1 MSQQGRREPA
11 SDLPLRELGCDS
23 RHLALPL
30 HVFSWLP
37 SLAWITA
44 VTSPLSWYKERKSP
58 PSWRSGACGLQR
70 LIAPGLVFS
79 PAGHRLLPLP
89 FQHKAQLIAHRIKL
103 QQSVRRSVCHARPSC
118 LRASAYSGALSVN
131 FEAGGEFCVQGCSDL
146 CYKWDCNW
154 WLPWEASATCSVPV
168 HPLYAWLLTK
178 LPAAGLS
185 RLCNQPGGGST
196 THRSD
201 GEGRDVATFLS
212 SPILCHL
219 RRRRSNVGTRRRPIC
234 SFRFWTCFSVFC
246 RKRRRLFGILKDICG
261 KRIDCMILREAAVRP
276 VICLIS
282 QRAVWCLANNTVP
295 IWIQRMNSHR
305 VHY

>member
-70 LIAPGLVFS
+70 LIAPRLVFS

-118 LRASAYSGALSVN
+118 LRARAYSGALSVN

-185 RLCNQPGGGST
+185 RLCNQPGGGKHDPSIRWRGQG
-196 THRSD
+196 RSYLFIQSHSVSSAEAKEQRRNQEKTNLFVLVLNVLFSLLPETKKVVWNF
-201 GEGRDVATFLS
+201 EGYLWKKNWLHDT
-212 SPILCHL
+212 
-219 RRRRSNVGTRRRPIC
+219 
-234 SFRFWTCFSVFC
+234 
-246 RKRRRLFGILKDICG
+246 
-261 KRIDCMILREAAVRP
+261 
-276 VICLIS
+276 
-282 QRAVWCLANNTVP
+282 
-295 IWIQRMNSHR
+295 
-305 VHY
+305 